1 MKPITISDISEALGM
16 AFDRWARTKELDE
29 DTAAK
34 GVERYLEGANV
45 NGYWTQVAIR
55 ELFADLGFPL
65 KPTQPLPPARV
76 LVALVE
82 EALEKQKNSRGV
94 NNGN

>member
-1 MKPITISDISEALGM
+1 MKVLSIADISKALGM
-16 AFDRWARTKELDE
+16 AFDRWAREKEIDE
-29 DTAAK
+29 DTATK
-34 GVERYLEGANV
+34 GIIRYLDGAKIH
-45 NGYWTQVAIR
+45 GYWTQVAIR